1 MSDSMT
7 HLVSPQQAR
16 IVSPHET
23 RTEMTWIVM
32 PSQSNAL
39 GTVFGGQVMAWID
52 VCAAVS
58 AQRFTRTAVVT
69 ASMDS
74 LSFRAPIRHGE
85 VAVLQALVN
94 WAGSTSL
101 EVGVRVES
109 ENTRTGERLHTSTA
123 YLTFV
128 SLDDD
133 GRKCRVPKLV
143 PSTPDEARRWAEA
156 EQRRQMRLA
165 LRQRALVSP

>member
-1 MSDSMT
+1 MS
-7 HLVSPQQAR
+7 SPEPR
-16 IVSPHET
+16 VVRPHET

-58 AQRFTRTAVVT
+58 AQRFTRCAVVT

-74 LSFRAPIRHGE
+74 LSFEAPIKHGE
-85 VAVLQALVN
+85 VAVLQAQVN
-94 WAGSTSL
+94 WAGRSSM

-109 ENTRTGERLHTSTA
+109 ENTFTGERTHTSTA

-128 SLDDD
+128 ALDED
-133 GRKCRVPKLV
+133 GNKRAVPTLKPESPEELRRYR
-143 PSTPDEARRWAEA
+143 EAGERRAL
-156 EQRRQMRLA
+156 RLQMRENQA
-165 LRQRALVSP
+165 KS